1 MLVVPPTRVGE
12 ERLPD
17 GRLLGWAEWGRED
30 GTPVLLCP
38 GAATSRHLG
47 LDAAAVHDLGIR
59 LISLDRPG
67 LGASTPAPRRTFAD
81 FAVDV
86 RTFAHRRGLGRPAMV
101 ANSQGAPFALACAAA
116 GAVDALAVVS
126 GADEVADPRF
136 ADVLPPQLRH
146 LVDLAVDEPHKAEE
160 IFAAFTAQAMW
171 EMVLGGSPACDVA
184 VYREESFTAAYLRA
198 LREGFAQGA
207 GGYARDAV
215 LAMGRWGL
223 DLASIAVPVDVWY
236 GVEDLGHSPDQGA
249 RLTSRI
255 PSAVRHLVP
264 GIGGAVLW
272 THSHRI
278 VRVLLDHVR
287 ET

>member
-1 MLVVPPTRVGE
+1 MLIVPPLRVGE

-47 LDAAAVHDLGIR
+47 LDAAAVSDLGIR
-59 LISLDRPG
+59 LISVDRPG
-67 LGASTPAPRRTFAD
+67 LGSSTPAPRRTFAD
-81 FAVDV
+81 FAADI
-86 RTFAHRRGLGRPAMV
+86 RTLANRRGLGRPAV
-101 ANSQGAPFALACAAA
+101 IAHSQGAPFALACAAA
-116 GAVDALAVVS
+116 GVVGASAVVS

-136 ADVLPPQLRH
+136 ADVLPPRLRH
-146 LVDLAVDEPHKAEE
+146 LVDLCVDEPHRAEE
-160 IFAAFTAQAMW
+160 IFAAFTAQTMW

-184 VYREESFTAAYLRA
+184 VYREESFAAAYLRA

-207 GGYARDAV
+207 GGYARDTV
-215 LAMGRWGL
+215 LAMGRWGI

-236 GVEDLGHSPDQGA
+236 GAEDLSHSPDQGVG
-249 RLTSRI
+249 LTSRI
-255 PSAVRHLVP
+255 PGAVRHLVP
-264 GIGGAVLW
+264 GVGGSVLW

-278 VRVLLDHVR
+278 VRALLEHVER
-287 ET
+287 T